1 MIATSF
7 SPEGRVHAAL
17 RSPTRLL
24 VLYDAD
30 CALCR
35 RCRRWLEQQPAY
47 VDVEFLGAGEPDAPR
62 ELDPLRP
69 WLGNELVVVSE
80 RGEAWLGAAAFL
92 VCLWATREYREW
104 SYRLSG
110 PALAPR
116 MPSVCSDSKAAST
129 MRARVSSPARACRA
143 MDGDAIAGVGIRH
156 SRTRRGQGT
165 S

>member
-1 MIATSF
+1 M
-7 SPEGRVHAAL
+7 
-17 RSPTRLL
+17 
-24 VLYDAD
+24 
-30 CALCR
+30 
-35 RCRRWLEQQPAY
+35 EQQPAY

-110 PALAPR
+110 PALAPLAER
-116 MPSVCSDSKAAST
+116 FFHLISSRRSTISWLIGPDACASGE
-129 MRARVSSPARACRA
+129 CR
-143 MDGDAIAGVGIRH
+143 H
-156 SRTRRGQGT
+156 RR
-165 S
+165 